1 MSSESFPYEMKSL
14 LNRIRWLWFVALMAL
29 FGLSLATIS
38 PGMAVSVIAYD
49 GQTQLTTVYDAPS
62 ASLIDYDA
70 ARKHTADETG
80 NAATANRA
88 FFAYSVEFLAAKTA
102 AGAGDEMVTVFRGV
116 GGNHPGF
123 QNAIQGKAVPFGGH
137 ADAALRNAFD
147 TRSIFTSWTT
157 DYSTAV
163 RFGLAD
169 GPGGVVLRQSV
180 PRSSLIL
187 SPDKYLEFEVLRS
200 GPISGATPIILS
212 P

>member
-80 NAATANRA
+80 NAATENRVL
-88 FFAYSVEFLAAKTA
+88 FAKFAKILAAKGIPPVKVLPSSGTKFVV
-102 AGAGDEMVTVFRGV
+102 DPK
-116 GGNHPGF
+116 GNVIPLKPGETLTGSP
-123 QNAIQGKAVPFGGH
+123 NGKWLQVRDDNGNPTGMRLDGGH
-137 ADAALRNAFD
+137 KP
-147 TRSIFTSWTT
+147 
-157 DYSTAV
+157 STHPDPRAQV
-163 RFGLAD
+163 PHGHVPGVTNPD
-169 GPGGVVLRQSV
+169 G
-180 PRSSLIL
+180 
-187 SPDKYLEFEVLRS
+187 
-200 GPISGATPIILS
+200 TPWL
-212 P
+212 PVNQ